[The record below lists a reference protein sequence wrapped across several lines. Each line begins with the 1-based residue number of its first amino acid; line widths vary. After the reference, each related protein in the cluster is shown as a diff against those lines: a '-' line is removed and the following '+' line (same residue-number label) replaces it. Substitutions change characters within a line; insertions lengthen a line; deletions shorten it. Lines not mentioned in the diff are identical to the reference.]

1 LSVFSRGVFRSKRDA
16 FERRKEQVMNR
27 YLRIAFVGGVSLVF
41 TTLYFSS
48 FAMAS
53 DAKYNRASLRG
64 VEAVYVKVEGL
75 TPEIQKDGL
84 TETLIRRE
92 VESRLRTAGIRILSK
107 DKWLDVM
114 GSPHLYLNINCLKLR
129 ETKEYIYSIRI
140 AFRQN
145 VYPEREAILI
155 LGATTWSAGGILGI
169 TYRFDKIRTS
179 VKGRVDEFIK
189 AYLSVNP
196 KR

>member
-1 LSVFSRGVFRSKRDA
+1 
-16 FERRKEQVMNR
+16 MNR

-41 TTLYFSS
+41 AMLHLST
-48 FAMAS
+48 FALAS

-64 VEAVYVKVEGL
+64 VEGVYVKVEGL
-75 TPEIQKDGL
+75 TPEMEKDGL
-84 TETLIRRE
+84 KETLIRRD
-92 VESRLRTAGIRILSK
+92 VESELRTAGIRTLSK
-107 DKWLDVM
+107 EKWFDVI
-114 GSPHLYLNINCLKLR
+114 GSPHLYVNINCLKLG

-145 VYPEREAILI
+145 VYSEREPVLV
-155 LGATTWSAGGILGI
+155 LGATTWSVGSIIGI
-169 TYRFDKIRTS
+169 THRMDKIRASLKT
-179 VKGRVDEFIK
+179 RVGEFIK